1 MKRAWLGIVVA
12 AVVVVAVGVGLW
24 LINRPAAYVGLA
36 GRFPAKTGAFVEI
49 HHLGQW
55 MGTSQPGRQ
64 ASAADSTRGMDPM
77 LQVLGQVWA
86 AQPLR
91 PVELPELLSPQP
103 MAAGLWREGGK
114 EVGAAVILLAPGQSE
129 PVREFL
135 AKHLGEGPSAG
146 EVAGITL
153 RKVSPKEP
161 SDNVGLDLNMVW
173 GVGDVLAVVATGV
186 EEARAVVT
194 PREPSLAKDPDFMA
208 VMRRLE
214 PEQGATLFVRGTLIA
229 EAAKEKQAKWMGQ
242 DDAAAGESKEP
253 KAADAA
259 PEPLAAVP
267 DTPPAAPE
275 TKPEKK
281 EAPAEKPEAGF
292 KILDGKEPLK
302 VGLKDLAK
310 GASKLMALDS
320 IRGIGLWTLPP
331 AEGETTWKTRF
342 WLGFNGAP
350 QGVWRILA
358 EGSARRPDVAARIPK
373 DGLLYVWGGGRD
385 PARVYQ
391 AALDEAAKDFPPEQV
406 GWVRAGLGA
415 VEGKLGLSFAN
426 DLLPTLSDEWCLVVK
441 GRGAEGSPERSVAF
455 YVPLRD
461 ARRFEDLLT
470 NRLAPQLGLVKR
482 TESGA
487 EIWTMKSDAPLR
499 TGGSLVVAGG
509 VAILT
514 SDPSWALSSE
524 GAAGKAYEKLASM
537 RERASGYLVMDPALM
552 GKSAAFTQ
560 ASWTT
565 EPDGVRVD
573 ASFPGKRPKQVL
585 SEEKDKETAAV
596 VEEKKAGV

>member
-1 MKRAWLGIVVA
+1 MVK
-12 AVVVVAVGVGLW
+12 
-24 LINRPAAYVGLA
+24 NHAY
-36 GRFPAKTGAFVEI
+36 
-49 HHLGQW
+49 
-55 MGTSQPGRQ
+55 
-64 ASAADSTRGMDPM
+64 
-77 LQVLGQVWA
+77 
-86 AQPLR
+86 
-91 PVELPELLSPQP
+91 
-103 MAAGLWREGGK
+103 
-114 EVGAAVILLAPGQSE
+114 
-129 PVREFL
+129 
-135 AKHLGEGPSAG
+135 
-146 EVAGITL
+146 
-153 RKVSPKEP
+153 
-161 SDNVGLDLNMVW
+161 
-173 GVGDVLAVVATGV
+173 
-186 EEARAVVT
+186 
-194 PREPSLAKDPDFMA
+194 
-208 VMRRLE
+208 
-214 PEQGATLFVRGTLIA
+214 
-229 EAAKEKQAKWMGQ
+229 
-242 DDAAAGESKEP
+242 
-253 KAADAA
+253 
-259 PEPLAAVP
+259 
-267 DTPPAAPE
+267 
-275 TKPEKK
+275 
-281 EAPAEKPEAGF
+281 
-292 KILDGKEPLK
+292 
-302 VGLKDLAK
+302 
-310 GASKLMALDS
+310 
-320 IRGIGLWTLPP
+320 
-331 AEGETTWKTRF
+331 
-342 WLGFNGAP
+342 
-350 QGVWRILA
+350 
-358 EGSARRPDVAARIPK
+358 
-373 DGLLYVWGGGRD
+373 
-385 PARVYQ
+385 YQ